1 MKTLF
6 ESITLA
12 VKYLFP
18 SRSRQDQRR
27 KGPNVTISRS
37 DACWDEALMAA
48 MYDENART
56 FLDLMG
62 PRGR

>member
-6 ESITLA
+6 AWITASVPSIVPT
-12 VKYLFP
+12 
-18 SRSRQDQRR
+18 RSQR
-27 KGPNVTISRS
+27 GPGRDDPYVNISLS

>member
-1 MKTLF
+1 MKTLLAW
-6 ESITLA
+6 ITA
-12 VKYLFP
+12 SASSVIP
-18 SRSRQDQRR
+18 TRSERDPFTHDPYA
-27 KGPNVTISRS
+27 GISRS

-56 FLDLMG
+56 ILDLMG

>member
-1 MKTLF
+1 MKTLLAWITA
-6 ESITLA
+6 SI
-12 VKYLFP
+12 P
-18 SRSRQDQRR
+18 SVASTRSQR
-27 KGPNVTISRS
+27 GPGRDDPYVSNSRS

-48 MYDENART
+48 MYDENARN

>member
-6 ESITLA
+6 AWITASVPSIVPT
-12 VKYLFP
+12 
-18 SRSRQDQRR
+18 RSQR
-27 KGPNVTISRS
+27 GPGRDDPYVNISRS
-37 DACWDEALMAA
+37 DVCREEALMAA

-56 FLDLMG
+56 FLDFMG

>member
-6 ESITLA
+6 EWITASVPSILPTL
-12 VKYLFP
+12 L
-18 SRSRQDQRR
+18 QQ
-27 KGPNVTISRS
+27 GPGHDELYDNISRS
-37 DACWDEALMAA
+37 DVCREEALMAA

-56 FLDLMG
+56 FLDFMG

>member
-6 ESITLA
+6 AWITA
-12 VKYLFP
+12 SVP
-18 SRSRQDQRR
+18 TGNPTCSERD
-27 KGPNVTISRS
+27 PNFHDPHVNITRS

-48 MYDENART
+48 MYDENARI

>member
-1 MKTLF
+1 MKTLIAWIIA
-6 ESITLA
+6 SVPALIST
-12 VKYLFP
+12 
-18 SRSRQDQRR
+18 RSKR
-27 KGPNVTISRS
+27 GPGREDPCFNISRS

>member
-1 MKTLF
+1 MKTLLAWINT
-6 ESITLA
+6 SIPSVIPTRSERG
-12 VKYLFP
+12 P
-18 SRSRQDQRR
+18 SRDE
-27 KGPNVTISRS
+27 PYVNISRS

>member
-1 MKTLF
+1 MKNLLAW
-6 ESITLA
+6 ITA
-12 VKYLFP
+12 STPFVIP
-18 SRSRQDQRR
+18 TRSQR
-27 KGPNVTISRS
+27 GPGRDDPYVNISRS
-37 DACWDEALMAA
+37 NACWDEALMAA